1 MGVPIKSNN
10 TQQGCNPISS
20 NCVIWQGP
28 DIPCIKM
35 CTGDSVS
42 DTIAK
47 LATELC
53 EITSELDI
61 SLLDLSCFNPLY
73 PTPQSFRDVMQIILD
88 KICALENGTVDDGK
102 TTTSGCPQDCEVQI
116 ATCLQ
121 YQDYLGNNVTTLP
134 LKDYVILIGN
144 KICTILSD
152 ITNLQN
158 QIDNLDVRV
167 EALENAPSGSG
178 SLFNVTS
185 DCVTQGS
192 VPLQEYITA
201 LDTAFCEL
209 LGSTGTEQDYT
220 NAASASG
227 CVTGNSV
234 QMANPP
240 ALMGS
245 YQNPNWLATPQNAM
259 QQIQNLWVAVCDL
272 RGGLTNLQAQLEE
285 CCAEL
290 PPCPTSLPRCSLGL
304 NKAQYDNYVYFN
316 IPGVS
321 GQSLAPNNQGVIIN
335 GEIWKVVSFTGTIIP
350 SANINAAFNGTIAI
364 PNTGAG
370 QSYTDYGGQDNRLL
384 QNASILNSV
393 VVDVSGS
400 FLWENTETGQQC
412 STAIS
417 NAGQLNPYIANCPIL
432 PNGGSSS
439 FTLSPNY
446 TVPITPCTSTG
457 NITIQTNFIPVVAIS
472 GSASMVINYQLG
484 SGAIVPLT
492 FTNTTTSLIIPNVP
506 CGTTINFSIGSI
518 IQNGYS
524 GPTCGSTS
532 SVTVPP
538 TSQA

>member
-1 MGVPIKSNN
+1 MAVPIKSNN

-73 PTPQSFRDVMQIILD
+73 PTPQNFRDVMQIILD

-102 TTTSGCPQDCEVQI
+102 ANTSGCPQDCEVQI
-116 ATCLQ
+116 ASCLQ
-121 YQDYLGNNVTTLP
+121 FNDNLGNNVTTLP

-167 EALENAPSGSG
+167 EALENASSGSG
-178 SLFNVTS
+178 SLFSVNS
-185 DCVTQGS
+185 DCVTEGT
-192 VPLQEYITA
+192 VTLQEYITA
-201 LDTAFCEL
+201 LDAAFCEL
-209 LGSTGTEQDYT
+209 LGNTGTEQDYT
-220 NAASASG
+220 NAAQTATA
-227 CVTGNSV
+227 CITTGSE

-240 ALMGS
+240 ALIGF
-245 YQNPNWLATPQNAM
+245 YENWLPNPQNAI

-272 RGGLTNLQAQLEE
+272 RTGLTNLQTQLEE

-304 NKAQYDNYVYFN
+304 NKAQYDNFVYFN

-321 GQSLAPNNQGVIIN
+321 GQSLAPNYQGVIIN
-335 GEIWKVVSFTGTIIP
+335 GEIWKVISFTGTIIP
-350 SANINAAFNGTIAI
+350 SANTDAAFNGTILI

-370 QSYTDYGGQDNRLL
+370 QSFTDYGGQDNKLL

-400 FLWENTETGQQC
+400 FLWENTVTGQQC
-412 STAIS
+412 STNIS

-432 PNGGSSS
+432 PSGGASS
-439 FTLSPNY
+439 FTLTPNY
-446 TVPITPCTSTG
+446 TSQNTPCTSTG
-457 NITIQTNFIPVVAIS
+457 NITIQTSFAPVVAIS

-492 FTNTTTSLIIPNVP
+492 FTNTATSLTIPNVP

-524 GPTCGSTS
+524 GPACASTS
-532 SVTVPP
+532 SITVPNTQQP
-538 TSQA
+538 

>member
-73 PTPQSFRDVMQIILD
+73 PTPQSFKDVMQIILD

-116 ATCLQ
+116 AGCLQ
-121 YQDYLGNNVTTLP
+121 YQDNLGNNVTTLP

-167 EALENAPSGSG
+167 EALENASSGSG

-185 DCVTQGS
+185 DCVTQGT

-220 NAASASG
+220 NAALASG

-234 QMANPP
+234 QMAAPP

-245 YQNPNWLATPQNAM
+245 YQNPSWLASPQNAM

-285 CCAEL
+285 CCAE
-290 PPCPTSLPRCSLGL
+290 PPAC
-304 NKAQYDNYVYFN
+304 
-316 IPGVS
+316 
-321 GQSLAPNNQGVIIN
+321 PNNLPIPEIYIKKTASDSADGTLVWFAANTPPLGWVITN
-335 GEIWKVVSFTGTIIP
+335 FSGTLRP
-350 SANINAAFNGTIAI
+350 SASTSGTLITQTFSPTANIQYTGNTSVYPSSNILTQFSEL
-364 PNTGAG
+364 PN
-370 QSYTDYGGQDNRLL
+370 
-384 QNASILNSV
+384 SILL
-393 VVDVSGS
+393 DVSAPPT
-400 FLWENTETGQQC
+400 WTWTNTETGQTCTVTGASRQINNNSVQQCPALGSATSPLSATFTTCVNNTTTLNLVLSNFPVVNQVPNASLQINVSGGSNTYPITFICNNGSC
-412 STAIS
+412 STLSQSVSGLACGTTYTLAAV
-417 NAGQLNPYIANCPIL
+417 NVTQ
-432 PNGGSSS
+432 NG
-439 FTLSPNY
+439 
-446 TVPITPCTSTG
+446 
-457 NITIQTNFIPVVAIS
+457 
-472 GSASMVINYQLG
+472 YQV
-484 SGAIVPLT
+484 SCN
-492 FTNTTTSLIIPNVP
+492 TNTTVTSPSP
-506 CGTTINFSIGSI
+506 APG
-518 IQNGYS
+518 
-524 GPTCGSTS
+524 
-532 SVTVPP
+532 
-538 TSQA
+538 A

>member
-88 KICALENGTVDDGK
+88 KICALENGTVNNDK
-102 TTTSGCPQDCEVQI
+102 SNTSGCPQDCEVQI

-178 SLFNVTS
+178 SLFDVTS
-185 DCVTQGS
+185 ECVTQGS
-192 VPLQEYITA
+192 VTLQEYITA

-220 NAASASG
+220 NAALAASS
-227 CVTGNSV
+227 CITGNSV

-240 ALMGS
+240 SFMGN
-245 YQNPNWLATPQNAM
+245 YQNPPWLASPQNAM

-285 CCAEL
+285 CCAE
-290 PPCPTSLPRCSLGL
+290 PPACPTNLPIPEIYIKKTPSDSGIAT
-304 NKAQYDNYVYFN
+304 NVYFKVTT
-316 IPGVS
+316 PPAGWVLTGFS
-321 GQSLAPNNQGVIIN
+321 GTLQ
-335 GEIWKVVSFTGTIIP
+335 P
-350 SANINAAFNGTIAI
+350 SASTSGSLITVTFPTNAAIEYIGSESYAQSNILTQFPEL
-364 PNTGAG
+364 PN
-370 QSYTDYGGQDNRLL
+370 
-384 QNASILNSV
+384 SILLDVSSPPTWTWTNTDTGQTCTVTGPIRQITNNSV
-393 VVDVSGS
+393 
-400 FLWENTETGQQC
+400 QR
-412 STAIS
+412 
-417 NAGQLNPYIANCPIL
+417 CPIL
-432 PNGGSSS
+432 PGSSGSPS
-439 FTLSPNY
+439 FNYSWVPCSGNTTALAMGLSNFPIINNVSNSSLQVNVSDGTNTYSMTFACTTATCGNIGQVLTNLACSTTYTLS
-446 TVPITPCTSTG
+446 
-457 NITIQTNFIPVVAIS
+457 VAS
-472 GSASMVINYQLG
+472 V
-484 SGAIVPLT
+484 T
-492 FTNTTTSLIIPNVP
+492 
-506 CGTTINFSIGSI
+506 
-518 IQNGYS
+518 QNGYS
-524 GPTCGSTS
+524 VACSNTQGVLTSPGPA
-532 SVTVPP
+532 P
-538 TSQA
+538 QA

>member
-73 PTPQSFRDVMQIILD
+73 PTPQSFKDVMQIILD
-88 KICALENGTVDDGK
+88 KICALENGTVNNDK
-102 TTTSGCPQDCEVQI
+102 SNTSGCPQDCEVQI
-116 ATCLQ
+116 AGCLQ

-167 EALENAPSGSG
+167 EALENASSGSG
-178 SLFNVTS
+178 SLFDVTS
-185 DCVTQGS
+185 DCVTQGT

-201 LDTAFCEL
+201 LDAAFCEL
-209 LGSTGTEQDYT
+209 LGNTGTEQDYT
-220 NAASASG
+220 NAALASG
-227 CVTGNSV
+227 CVTGSSV

-245 YQNPNWLATPQNAM
+245 YQNPPWLASPQNAM

-285 CCAEL
+285 CCAE
-290 PPCPTSLPRCSLGL
+290 PPACPNLPRCTLGL
-304 NKAQYDNYVYFN
+304 NKGQYDNFVYYEVVGAT
-316 IPGVS
+316 GVT
-321 GQSLAPNNQGVIIN
+321 PNGVTIN
-335 GEIWKVVSFTGTIIP
+335 NELWQLVSYTGTITPSSNPSNGFTGTILLP
-350 SANINAAFNGTIAI
+350 AENTSTIN
-364 PNTGAG
+364 
-370 QSYTDYGGQDNRLL
+370 YGGTQNKLWDNPTVG
-384 QNASILNSV
+384 NSLSV
-393 VVDVSGS
+393 QVSGS
-400 FLWENTETGQQC
+400 FVWKNTVTDQECTV
-412 STAIS
+412 TIS
-417 NAGQLNPYIANCPIL
+417 NNNSNVQPYIQLCPIL
-432 PNGGSSS
+432 PPNASSNFTITSSNAPAPCYIGSTATVTLSVNNFTPLTQAFQASMIVNYNINGGA
-439 FTLSPNY
+439 TQQLTYTQNNPN
-446 TVPITPCTSTG
+446 G
-457 NITIQTNFIPVVAIS
+457 
-472 GSASMVINYQLG
+472 VIN
-484 SGAIVPLT
+484 
-492 FTNTTTSLIIPNVP
+492 NVP
-506 CGTTINFSIGSI
+506 CGATINFTVASLTQGTYTY
-518 IQNGYS
+518 QN
-524 GPTCGSTS
+524 CGAQGTYTLAGTTPST
-532 SVTVPP
+532 P
-538 TSQA
+538 